1 MADIDTDGN
10 KDFTFG
16 IMKTNYWLVL
26 GAMLASSAIAQN
38 NANTL
43 PEMPV
48 PATSP
53 AAAMTAAPT
62 NSRPAPRAARSARPA
77 RRTTTRAAT
86 NVPAPPRVT
95 ATEPA
100 SALVPGPAQVTVSNL
115 IVRGQAGLQGEA
127 IAHLFKGDAVTVLSQ
142 INLDKHAADEP
153 AQWAKI
159 AYPASASVWV
169 SAKYIDT
176 TNSVVL
182 AKKLNLR
189 AGPGE
194 NYSVVGV
201 IERGAPVSKVSTKND
216 WMKIEAPTNA
226 YAFVAA
232 KYLKQEAPAP
242 VAPAPAPVEP
252 TPPPMPT
259 PVVEAPPIVATPPV
273 VTPPPAPA
281 PVLTAPPAPEPVAID
296 THTPA
301 LPRIV
306 SHEGV
311 VRHVGSPIAPT
322 EYELYDPRTDVN
334 VNFLYT
340 TSTNLNL
347 SRYVGMR
354 IVVTGQEELARRWND
369 IPVLTVQKIVVLDT
383 NAVPRAIYRSPRQS
397 QPY

>member
-1 MADIDTDGN
+1 
-10 KDFTFG
+10 
-16 IMKTNYWLVL
+16 MKTNYWLVF

-43 PEMPV
+43 PEMPA

-86 NVPAPPRVT
+86 NAPAPARAT
-95 ATEPA
+95 ATETA

-127 IAHLFKGDAVTVLSQ
+127 IAHLLKGDAVTVLSQ

-176 TNSVVL
+176 TNNVVL

-194 NYSVVGV
+194 NFSVVGT
-201 IERGAPVSKVSTKND
+201 IERGTPVSKVSTKND

-242 VAPAPAPVEP
+242 VAPAPTPVEP
-252 TPPPMPT
+252 TPTPMPT
-259 PVVEAPPIVATPPV
+259 PVPEAQPIVTTPPAPPAEPT
-273 VTPPPAPA
+273 PAPA
-281 PVLTAPPAPEPVAID
+281 PEPYALGALPLRPVETHPAEPAAPAPPRV
-296 THTPA
+296 
-301 LPRIV
+301 V

-311 VRHVGSPIAPT
+311 VRHVTSPITPT
-322 EYELYDPRTDVN
+322 AYELYDPHTDLN
-334 VNFLYT
+334 VDFLYT
-340 TSTNLNL
+340 TATNLDL
-347 SRYVGMR
+347 GRYVGMR
-354 IVVTGQEELARRWND
+354 IVVTGQEELAARWTD
-369 IPVLTVQKIVVLDT
+369 IPVLTIQKIVVLDT
-383 NAVPRAIYRSPRQS
+383 NAVPKIIYRSPRQS
-397 QPY
+397 QPN